1 MCCST
6 HLIRQFVEFAQLS
19 LTLPQPSAALLSISR
34 SHLLPSLGRLLPI
47 CRREHEGLGGRSGG
61 QGSSPEVNVRCRPT
75 AGPAPHTAA
84 FFQQGS
90 TNSAAQD
97 RRTDWHNAHN
107 DTSHYLTHDPSFV
120 HTHPQLCTF
129 PTTLLWESLP
139 DGPLSAALL
148 SKWDIDCRETGM
160 VSIPSYRFRPHPS
173 RPRRASPSVDSTST
187 CLYCA
192 NNYAAAAGTDSSI
205 RPTRKCDQFFLS
217 PGCSQKAGWRTFYAP
232 AELRN
237 LRFSNPSG
245 HSVRCLKLPQN
256 LINFVNIL

>member
-1 MCCST
+1 MSG
-6 HLIRQFVEFAQLS
+6 VG
-19 LTLPQPSAALLSISR
+19 
-34 SHLLPSLGRLLPI
+34 LLPAQPRTQQPFSSRVQQTLLL
-47 CRREHEGLGGRSGG
+47 RTGGRIG
-61 QGSSPEVNVRCRPT
+61 T
-75 AGPAPHTAA
+75 TLL
-84 FFQQGS
+84 
-90 TNSAAQD
+90 
-97 RRTDWHNAHN
+97 

-205 RPTRKCDQFFLS
+205 RPTRKCDQYFLS
-217 PGCSQKAGWRTFYAP
+217 PGCSQLAGWRTFYAP
-232 AELRN
+232 NILRN

-245 HSVRCLKLPQN
+245 HSGV
-256 LINFVNIL
+256 